1 MITGKFRSTSSGT
14 LDAWHLAQKFA
25 SRPALAPA
33 FIVDLPPVSRVIAVP
48 SQPEFI
54 FDSFFNIRAARP
66 MPLYS
71 VPGLVDH
78 F

>member
-1 MITGKFRSTSSGT
+1 MSARAG
-14 LDAWHLAQKFA
+14 A
-25 SRPALAPA
+25 SRPALAPE
-33 FIVDLPPVSRVIAVP
+33 FIVDLPPVNRVIADP
-48 SQPEFI
+48 TQPEFI

>member
-1 MITGKFRSTSSGT
+1 M
-14 LDAWHLAQKFA
+14 AQKFA
-25 SRPALAPA
+25 SRPVLNDT
-33 FIVDLPPVSRVIAVP
+33 FIMENPPIGAYRVIAVP
-48 SQPEFI
+48 TQPEFI